1 MQTVADEPEGPAP
14 PGRAEKIKARVAATQ
29 ARIDDVRDTVPAVD
43 AAFIVQADDRRLA
56 GNLLACAVAYRLFLW
71 TLPVALLL
79 AAVLGFVD
87 AAGSEATGLAENL
100 GLGGHVVS
108 TVNSA
113 ADQARTSR
121 FALL

>member
-71 TLPVALLL
+71 ALPVALLV

-87 AAGSEATGLAENL
+87 AANGDSEGLAKNV
-100 GLGGHVVS
+100 GLGGYLVT

-113 ADQARTSR
+113 AGQARS
-121 FALL
+121 